1 MKGQQNGEMYQQ
13 SQCNMG
19 DTEELEALWD
29 RIERPMVECLTVDE
43 VIEKYSYILTEKEI
57 EILKKHKLIKVV
69 DKFDKILFIKPT
81 DKLLSYN
88 MK

>member
-1 MKGQQNGEMYQQ
+1 MYQQ

-57 EILKKHKLIKVV
+57 EILKKHKLIWK
-69 DKFDKILFIKPT
+69 KYL
-81 DKLLSYN
+81 
-88 MK
+88 

>member
-57 EILKKHKLIKVV
+57 EILKKHKLIWK
-69 DKFDKILFIKPT
+69 KYL
-81 DKLLSYN
+81 
-88 MK
+88 